1 MYHLK
6 IYWILKLIRNPNNRR
21 IFVNFPNCSDNGIAM
36 DKIEF
41 RIAFGKRVEKFRK
54 KLGLSYRELAQK
66 CDVDHS
72 NISKIEKGEVDLRIS
87 TIQELAKGLEVHPQ
101 ELFDFKIDEKS

>member
-1 MYHLK
+1 
-6 IYWILKLIRNPNNRR
+6 
-21 IFVNFPNCSDNGIAM
+21 M
-36 DKIEF
+36 DKAEF

-54 KLGLSYRELAQK
+54 ELGLSYRELAQK

-87 TIQELAKGLEVHPQ
+87 TIQELSKGLNIHPKD
-101 ELFDFKIDEKS
+101 LFNFRID

>member
-1 MYHLK
+1 ME
-6 IYWILKLIRNPNNRR
+6 
-21 IFVNFPNCSDNGIAM
+21 
-36 DKIEF
+36 KIEF

-87 TIQELAKGLEVHPQ
+87 TIQELSKGLEIHPKD
-101 ELFDFKIDEKS
+101 LFDFEIQIKNYGSVS

>member
-1 MYHLK
+1 
-6 IYWILKLIRNPNNRR
+6 
-21 IFVNFPNCSDNGIAM
+21 M

-41 RIAFGKRVEKFRK
+41 RIAFGKSIEKYRK

-87 TIQELAKGLEVHPQ
+87 TIQELAKGLKIHPK
-101 ELFDFKIDEKS
+101 ELFDIEFDFKKFYSGLDE

>member
-1 MYHLK
+1 
-6 IYWILKLIRNPNNRR
+6 
-21 IFVNFPNCSDNGIAM
+21 M
-36 DKIEF
+36 DRFEF
-41 RIAFGKRVEKFRK
+41 RKAFGKRVGKFRK

-87 TIQELAKGLEVHPQ
+87 TIQELSRGLEISPK
-101 ELFDFKIDEKS
+101 ELFDFEVDLGKE

>member
-1 MYHLK
+1 
-6 IYWILKLIRNPNNRR
+6 
-21 IFVNFPNCSDNGIAM
+21 M

-41 RIAFGKRVEKFRK
+41 RLAFGKRVEKFRK
-54 KLGLSYRELAQK
+54 SLGLSYRQLAQK

-87 TIQELAKGLEVHPQ
+87 TIQELSKGLEVDPQ
-101 ELFDFKIDEKS
+101 ELFNFKIDGKS

>member
-1 MYHLK
+1 MGDRKWGSEGILFRLK
-6 IYWILKLIRNPNNRR
+6 DDVLASAIRSLLTWIFL
-21 IFVNFPNCSDNGIAM
+21 
-36 DKIEF
+36 
-41 RIAFGKRVEKFRK
+41 RK
-54 KLGLSYRELAQK
+54 VGRLCGAGLAQK

>member
-1 MYHLK
+1 
-6 IYWILKLIRNPNNRR
+6 
-21 IFVNFPNCSDNGIAM
+21 M

-41 RIAFGKRVEKFRK
+41 RVAFGKRVENFRK
-54 KLGLSYRELAQK
+54 KLGLSYRQLAQK
-66 CDVDHS
+66 CDIDHS

-101 ELFDFKIDEKS
+101 ELFDFKMD

>member
-1 MYHLK
+1 
-6 IYWILKLIRNPNNRR
+6 
-21 IFVNFPNCSDNGIAM
+21 M

-41 RIAFGKRVEKFRK
+41 RIAFGKKVEEFRK
-54 KLGLSYRELAQK
+54 KLGLSYRQLAQK

-72 NISKIEKGEVDLRIS
+72 NISKIEKGEIDVRIS

-101 ELFDFKIDEKS
+101 ELFDFEMN

>member
-1 MYHLK
+1 
-6 IYWILKLIRNPNNRR
+6 
-21 IFVNFPNCSDNGIAM
+21 M

-41 RIAFGKRVEKFRK
+41 RLAFGKNVDKYRK
-54 KLGLSYRELAQK
+54 ILGLSYRELAQK

-87 TIQELAKGLEVHPQ
+87 TIQELAKGLRVHPK
-101 ELFDFKIDEKS
+101 ELFDILFDFEDYYTNLDK

>member
-1 MYHLK
+1 
-6 IYWILKLIRNPNNRR
+6 
-21 IFVNFPNCSDNGIAM
+21 M
-36 DKIEF
+36 DKVEF
-41 RIAFGKRVEKFRK
+41 RTTFGKKVEKFRK

-87 TIQELAKGLEVHPQ
+87 TIQELAKGLGIHPK
-101 ELFDFKIDEKS
+101 ELFDFDID

>member
-1 MYHLK
+1 
-6 IYWILKLIRNPNNRR
+6 
-21 IFVNFPNCSDNGIAM
+21 M

-41 RIAFGKRVEKFRK
+41 RLAFGKRVEKFRK
-54 KLGLSYRELAQK
+54 SQGLSYRQLAQK

-87 TIQELAKGLEVHPQ
+87 TIYELSKGLEVHPQ
-101 ELFDFKIDEKS
+101 ELFNFKLNEKS

>member
-1 MYHLK
+1 MKSIILDWIKSENNWKLSKSPRY
-6 IYWILKLIRNPNNRR
+6 IYNE
-21 IFVNFPNCSDNGIAM
+21 M
-36 DKIEF
+36 DRIEF
-41 RIAFGKRVEKFRK
+41 RIAFGKRIEKFRK

-72 NISKIEKGEVDLRIS
+72 NISKIEKGEVDVRIS

-101 ELFDFKIDEKS
+101 ELFDFEVG

>member
-1 MYHLK
+1 
-6 IYWILKLIRNPNNRR
+6 
-21 IFVNFPNCSDNGIAM
+21 M

-41 RIAFGKRVEKFRK
+41 RIAFGKKVEECRK
-54 KLGLSYRELAQK
+54 KLGLSYRQLAQK

-72 NISKIEKGEVDLRIS
+72 NISKIEKGEVDVRIS

-101 ELFDFKIDEKS
+101 ELFDFEMDQKSE

>member
-1 MYHLK
+1 MV
-6 IYWILKLIRNPNNRR
+6 
-21 IFVNFPNCSDNGIAM
+21 FTM

-54 KLGLSYRELAQK
+54 KMGLSYRELAQK

-101 ELFDFKIDEKS
+101 ELFDFKIDEKT

>member
-1 MYHLK
+1 ME
-6 IYWILKLIRNPNNRR
+6 
-21 IFVNFPNCSDNGIAM
+21 
-36 DKIEF
+36 KIEF
-41 RIAFGKRVEKFRK
+41 RTAFGKKVKNYRK

-87 TIQELAKGLEVHPQ
+87 TIQQLAKGLEIHAK
-101 ELFDFKIDEKS
+101 ELFDF

>member
-1 MYHLK
+1 M
-6 IYWILKLIRNPNNRR
+6 
-21 IFVNFPNCSDNGIAM
+21 VIAM

-41 RIAFGKRVEKFRK
+41 RIAFGKRVEKLRK
-54 KLGLSYRELAQK
+54 KMGLSYRELAQK

-87 TIQELAKGLEVHPQ
+87 TIQELATGLEVHPQ
-101 ELFDFKIDEKS
+101 ELFNFKIDEKS

>member
-1 MYHLK
+1 M
-6 IYWILKLIRNPNNRR
+6 LI
-21 IFVNFPNCSDNGIAM
+21 SM
-36 DKIEF
+36 EKIEF

-87 TIQELAKGLEVHPQ
+87 TIQELSKGLEIHPKD
-101 ELFDFKIDEKS
+101 LFDFEIQIKNYGSVS